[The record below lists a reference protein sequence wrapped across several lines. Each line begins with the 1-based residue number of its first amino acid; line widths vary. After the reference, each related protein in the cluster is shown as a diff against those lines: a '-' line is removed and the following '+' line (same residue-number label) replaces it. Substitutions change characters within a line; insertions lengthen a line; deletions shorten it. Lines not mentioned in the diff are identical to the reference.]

1 MIPYI
6 LMASLYIVLAVLMA
20 LGASL
25 TQLQILPWFSGVAW
39 LRVHL
44 ITLGALTQ
52 MLFGGLPYLT
62 AIRNRLPRPATR
74 WDIWLTLNA
83 GILTLLVGIPLMNA
97 LPIIVGG
104 TLVFT
109 ATILLLIQISRM
121 RTAIAKG
128 GVGHKKAYAGSKFYI
143 AGLVYFLLGIVIG
156 TGLWTGWSTPLG
168 ILGNVKEVH
177 IHANSW
183 GLMSLVFAG
192 LLVDMY
198 PEWTKKAL
206 AYPKTVT
213 PIFWMMVLGAFGLV
227 FGPWLANTYLLVP
240 GLLLHLTATILLLV
254 NVIKP
259 LWADKAVISV
269 GMWHIILSYF
279 WILAPVLMAPVVL
292 FEVGGV
298 PGADI
303 EAFAPQALIYG
314 WMLQFGFA
322 VLPYLF
328 GRTLMPDDNPQLGGT
343 WLSLILV
350 NLGSILLWASIF
362 IAPWRNVLYSSAY
375 LLWVMAMVPIV
386 MQLWR
391 TVRIGLARLEPT
403 GSVAEQ
409 AV

>member
-83 GILTLLVGIPLMNA
+83 GILTLLVGIPLMSA

-121 RTAIAKG
+121 RTAIAKA

-183 GLMSLVFAG
+183 G
-192 LLVDMY
+192 
-198 PEWTKKAL
+198 
-206 AYPKTVT
+206 
-213 PIFWMMVLGAFGLV
+213 
-227 FGPWLANTYLLVP
+227 
-240 GLLLHLTATILLLV
+240 
-254 NVIKP
+254 
-259 LWADKAVISV
+259 
-269 GMWHIILSYF
+269 
-279 WILAPVLMAPVVL
+279 
-292 FEVGGV
+292 
-298 PGADI
+298 
-303 EAFAPQALIYG
+303 
-314 WMLQFGFA
+314 
-322 VLPYLF
+322 
-328 GRTLMPDDNPQLGGT
+328 
-343 WLSLILV
+343 
-350 NLGSILLWASIF
+350 
-362 IAPWRNVLYSSAY
+362 
-375 LLWVMAMVPIV
+375 
-386 MQLWR
+386 
-391 TVRIGLARLEPT
+391 
-403 GSVAEQ
+403 
-409 AV
+409 

>member
-20 LGASL
+20 LGTSL
-25 TQLQILPWFSGVAW
+25 TQLKILPWFNGVVW

-62 AIRNRLPRPATR
+62 AIRNRLPRPAIR

-83 GILTLLVGIPLMNA
+83 GILTLLVGIPLISA

-104 TLVFT
+104 TLVLI
-109 ATILLLIQISRM
+109 ATVLLLIQLVRM
-121 RTAIAKG
+121 RTAVSKTG
-128 GVGHKKAYAGSKFYI
+128 SEHDKAYAGSKFYI
-143 AGLVYFLLGIVIG
+143 AGLFYFLLGIVIG
-156 TGLWTGWSTPLG
+156 TGLFTGWSTPLG
-168 ILGNVKEVH
+168 ILGNAKEVH

-198 PEWTKKAL
+198 REWTKKAL
-206 AYPKTVT
+206 AYPKTIT
-213 PIFWMMVLGAFGLV
+213 PIFWMMTLGAFGLV

-259 LWADKAVISV
+259 LWADKTAISV

-279 WILAPVLMAPVVL
+279 WILAPVLMAPFVL
-292 FEVGGV
+292 FDIGGV

-328 GRTLMPDDNPQLGGT
+328 GRTLLPDDEPRLGGT
-343 WLSLILV
+343 WLSLVLV
-350 NLGSILLWASIF
+350 NLGGIFLWASIF
-362 IAPWRNVLYSSAY
+362 IVPGRDVLYSIAY
-375 LLWVMAMVPIV
+375 LLWVVAMIPVA
-386 MQLWR
+386 MQLWH
-391 TVRIGLARLEPT
+391 TVRIGLARLEPA
-403 GSVAEQ
+403 GLVAE
-409 AV
+409 